1 MLLCLPAAKCSGV
14 DLRLPAVSL
23 AFTVCD
29 VINFLTFTVSPDL
42 QASNSSRNGS
52 FVNDGSKLTD
62 SSVLL
67 RVAIMIAKLNGRYH
81 TN

>member
-1 MLLCLPAAKCSGV
+1 MLLRLPAAKCNGV

-29 VINFLTFTVSPDL
+29 VINFFTLTMSPDL
-42 QASNSSRNGS
+42 QASNNSRNGS

-62 SSVLL
+62 NNALV
-67 RVAIMIAKLNGRYH
+67 RVVIMFTKINFYFF
-81 TN
+81 